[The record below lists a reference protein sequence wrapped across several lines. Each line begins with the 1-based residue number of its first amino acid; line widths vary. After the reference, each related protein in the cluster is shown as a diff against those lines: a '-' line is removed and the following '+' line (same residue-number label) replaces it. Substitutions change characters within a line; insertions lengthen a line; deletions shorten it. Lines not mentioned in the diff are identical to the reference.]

1 MTSADFPELGDVETV
16 ELQKWGIFFFFLPS
30 LIIAM
35 SPYPERC
42 LTYIKLKYMLKERM
56 KKILQKEPFY
66 W

>member
-16 ELQKWGIFFFFLPS
+16 ELQKWGIFFFLVS
-30 LIIAM
+30 LIVAM
-35 SPYPERC
+35 SPYPC

-56 KKILQKEPFY
+56 KKSSREPFY

>member
-1 MTSADFPELGDVETV
+1 MTSADFPELGDVETGAPEV
-16 ELQKWGIFFFFLPS
+16 RNLFFLPS

-42 LTYIKLKYMLKERM
+42 LTYIKLSEIHVER
-56 KKILQKEPFY
+56 KNEILQREPFY